1 MGKSYNDIIER
12 LEKFSAAYYK
22 NIIFRGLISFASILI
37 ILFIVI
43 CFIEYFSFLNPIYR
57 KILFWTYLLF
67 ISSLFIKLVFIPT
80 LNFIKKINSNE
91 EKNALQNLLANTFQK
106 LKIN

>member
-67 ISSLFIKLVFIPT
+67 ISSLFISLFIPT

-91 EKNALQNLLANTFQK
+91 EKKRVAKLIGQPFQK

>member
-43 CFIEYFSFLNPIYR
+43 CFIDIFHF
-57 KILFWTYLLF
+57 
-67 ISSLFIKLVFIPT
+67 
-80 LNFIKKINSNE
+80 
-91 EKNALQNLLANTFQK
+91 
-106 LKIN
+106 